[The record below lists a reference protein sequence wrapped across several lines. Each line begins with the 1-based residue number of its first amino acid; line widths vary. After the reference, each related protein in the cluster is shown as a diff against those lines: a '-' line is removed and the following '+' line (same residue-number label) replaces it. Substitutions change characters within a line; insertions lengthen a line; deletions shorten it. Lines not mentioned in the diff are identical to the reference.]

1 MQINFDENCANS
13 ERIAKDIIEKVL
25 DFVDN
30 SKSKRRDTVR
40 DTLKKYDAAL
50 VSVFDKM
57 IERKAIIMRSE
68 NINGHRRSMI
78 STAPRN
84 LVFYSVKKMTN
95 EVPSVEEMEAAFND
109 TWLNSTAQPP
119 KNCEKFC
126 GLKKEKDAFKTFME
140 MSFGDFYILA
150 SYCFCEYDR
159 LKQKKEK
166 EELLSKKSKE
176 LKQEKIQ
183 IQSQQKVEVKQIEKI
198 EKPKSAKDDAL
209 KHIAN
214 ALQKKADD
222 KVELPK
228 ESQKIEEQ
236 KQVVSVPVDV
246 TEGVMETILDD
257 MSKFNEDE
265 AKGVSK
271 NTAFDQYR
279 NKREQLRKSVA
290 DKIDAIHMLADINAY
305 LKYSLVELK
314 RMLDPALFRGNQYA
328 NLKYSNNEVF
338 ECGFDNTNILMT
350 KICLDIESLERMK
363 TIVDNALEVKSL
375 FEKAKDN
382 FEDCV
387 TKEELEIV
395 KSLAK

>member
-13 ERIAKDIIEKVL
+13 EQIAKDIIEKVL
-25 DFVDN
+25 DFVDK
-30 SKSKRRDTVR
+30 SKSKRKDTVR
-40 DTLKKYDAAL
+40 ETLKKYDSAL
-50 VSVFDKM
+50 VIVFDKM
-57 IERKAIIMRSE
+57 IERKAIIMHSE
-68 NINGHRRSMI
+68 IVNGHHRTMI

-95 EVPSVEEMEAAFND
+95 EVPSVEEMETAFKE
-109 TWLNSTAQPP
+109 TWLNSTVQPP

-126 GLKKEKDAFKTFME
+126 GLKTEKDAFKTFMD

-159 LKQKKEK
+159 IKQRKEK
-166 EELLSKKSKE
+166 EELLAKKSKE
-176 LKQEKIQ
+176 LKQEKVKV
-183 IQSQQKVEVKQIEKI
+183 QSQQKVEVKQIEKAD
-198 EKPKSAKDDAL
+198 KPKSTKDDAL
-209 KHIAN
+209 QQIAKT
-214 ALQKKADD
+214 LQKKSSDKAQTP
-222 KVELPK
+222 KVE
-228 ESQKIEEQ
+228 EQ
-236 KQVVSVPVDV
+236 QPAAAAPV
-246 TEGVMETILDD
+246 TECVMETILDD

-290 DKIDAIHMLADINAY
+290 DKIDALHMLADINAY

-382 FEDCV
+382 FEDGV